1 MEKVVSRLGGLNVAG
16 ANSDSS
22 VNYMNSQHQHRGGGD
37 RGRGRGTFKCRN
49 CNSPDQPD
57 FAKPAGVVAMTV
69 GAGIVRT
76 FDYRI
81 TPLPLN
87 PETRLMQ
94 THPNP

>member
-1 MEKVVSRLGGLNVAG
+1 MVVVEIKEEGRATTSVVKETGVVVAVAAPSNVEIVTVLIMVTR
-16 ANSDSS
+16 S
-22 VNYMNSQHQHRGGGD
+22 V
-37 RGRGRGTFKCRN
+37 
-49 CNSPDQPD
+49 QPD